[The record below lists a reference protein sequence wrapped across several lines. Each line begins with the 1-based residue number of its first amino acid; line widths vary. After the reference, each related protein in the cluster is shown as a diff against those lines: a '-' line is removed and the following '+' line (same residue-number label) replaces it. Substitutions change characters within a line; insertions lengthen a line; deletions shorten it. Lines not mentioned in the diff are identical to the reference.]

1 MMQQKLKLSENIPYD
16 DQVAMQEDQ
25 NGLKRFYYE
34 YFHNYYED
42 VYRIILGKVN
52 DPECARDILQETLI
66 KALEKRGQLKQFEKA
81 KYWLFTI
88 ANNVVNDYFR
98 KEQQRRLWVKEDE
111 TGDGCEK
118 DIPVEDMTFNAVC
131 KNSDVHI
138 LIQCLSRLPEH
149 QQSVIR
155 MHHIAGMKFS
165 EIAEQTN
172 VSVNTIA
179 SWYYRGFRKLKKWL
193 EEEGGFSE
201 DE

>member
-1 MMQQKLKLSENIPYD
+1 MMQQEWKVSENIPYD
-16 DQVAMQEDQ
+16 DQVAVQEDQ

-66 KALEKRGQLKQFEKA
+66 
-81 KYWLFTI
+81 
-88 ANNVVNDYFR
+88 R

-111 TGDGCEK
+111 DGNAHEK
-118 DIPVEDMTFNAVC
+118 DIPVGDMTFNAVC
-131 KNSDVHI
+131 KNSDVRI
-138 LIQCLSRLPEH
+138 LIQCLNRLPAH

-179 SWYYRGFRKLKKWL
+179 SWYYRGCRKLKKWL
-193 EEEGGFSE
+193 EEEGGFSQ